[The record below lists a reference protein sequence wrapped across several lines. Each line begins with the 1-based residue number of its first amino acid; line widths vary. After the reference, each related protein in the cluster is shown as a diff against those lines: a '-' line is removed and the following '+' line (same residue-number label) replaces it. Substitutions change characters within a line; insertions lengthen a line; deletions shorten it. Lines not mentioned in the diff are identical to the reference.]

1 MMCSQLTPALPPN
14 DLPSILRKES
24 VYCAVGRLSRALA
37 THGAIDFNAFLQGVG
52 NWLGQGIPL

>member
-1 MMCSQLTPALPPN
+1 MAALPPK

-37 THGAIDFNAFLQGVG
+37 THGAIDFNAFLQGIG
-52 NWLGQGIPL
+52 SWLPESIPL